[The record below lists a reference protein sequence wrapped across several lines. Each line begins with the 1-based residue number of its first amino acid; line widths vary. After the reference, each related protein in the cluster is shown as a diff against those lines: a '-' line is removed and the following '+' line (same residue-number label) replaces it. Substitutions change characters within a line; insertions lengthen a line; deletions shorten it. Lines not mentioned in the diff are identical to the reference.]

1 MKKILKV
8 SFIIIAFF
16 SFLSAQDA
24 EMTDAVQNPDTE
36 EEDDTVTD
44 SEQPDDETAD
54 AESKTDPQTAAQ
66 TEPEAQP
73 EPEPEPEKVVE
84 QFIPVWLS
92 EEHGLIDLSREWNS
106 KLKIF
111 PEMPVFLN
119 ARFYKGNVENYKIII
134 LFVHSDGHLEETE
147 LVVTEPVITGIRDKV
162 AAYTMEEKKVETA
175 QKDMKEI
182 VKSTDRTLLK
192 NDMGVMAELLAA
204 SIMYSGGWGASLP
217 WIFGGEKATAKAYL
231 SSSLLGAG
239 IGFFAPFL
247 ALRKSDL
254 STGGAIGAELGGL
267 RGALDGFLL
276 FSLLAGFDDHD
287 TTKVRGMTGLI
298 TSISITEYITG
309 MYIAD
314 RMKISEE
321 RMRAVTLYS
330 FTGYLAGLELFL
342 LAAGDGGDENLS
354 SISRKDGIRI
364 LSGAMLAGGVA
375 GMTAGYYLSGKAH
388 YTNGDT
394 VIAGTT
400 IPVVAGLP
408 LALAS
413 LGDDVDARIYA
424 GVSLAGTIAGAV
436 TGHYFA
442 KTMDFKSWQAVM
454 VDLGTIGGALI
465 GFGLAYLIGDDEIF
479 RNTGKY
485 TVPIAVGGAVGFAAL
500 MAVFAK
506 DAKKQKIEHES
517 SILSGFKI
525 NLNPYAFTAL
535 DRNHRVNEKTLQ
547 DPQLIENYISE
558 YSSNTMLNLSY
569 EF

>member
-1 MKKILKV
+1 V
-8 SFIIIAFF
+8 TS
-16 SFLSAQDA
+16 
-24 EMTDAVQNPDTE
+24 E
-36 EEDDTVTD
+36 E
-44 SEQPDDETAD
+44 
-54 AESKTDPQTAAQ
+54 
-66 TEPEAQP
+66 
-73 EPEPEPEKVVE
+73 VE

-92 EEHGLIDLSREWNS
+92 EEEGLIDLSREWNS
-106 KLKIF
+106 KIKAF
-111 PEMPVFLN
+111 PEAPVFLN
-119 ARFYKGNVENYKIII
+119 ARFYKGTLGNYKIII
-134 LFVHSDGHLEETE
+134 LFVHIDGHLEETQLIVPE
-147 LVVTEPVITGIRDKV
+147 SVVQGMREKITSVSAKEKSAVQIQKTVPKKEKEETVASGRKLLRD
-162 AAYTMEEKKVETA
+162 
-175 QKDMKEI
+175 
-182 VKSTDRTLLK
+182 
-192 NDMGVMAELLAA
+192 DMGVMAELLAA
-204 SIMYSGGWGASLP
+204 SIMYSGGWGATLP

-276 FSLLAGFDDHD
+276 FSLLAGFDDRD
-287 TTKVRGMTGLI
+287 TTKIRGMTGLM
-298 TSISITEYITG
+298 TSISMTEYIAG

-314 RMKISEE
+314 RMNISEE
-321 RMRAVTLYS
+321 RMRAITLYS
-330 FTGYLAGLELFL
+330 FIGYATGLELFF
-342 LAAGDGGDENLS
+342 LAAGDAKDAGLNDV
-354 SISRKDGIRI
+354 SRTTGIGI
-364 LSGAMLAGGVA
+364 LSGVMLAGGIG
-375 GMTAGYYLSGKAH
+375 GMFGGYYLSGKAH

-400 IPVVAGLP
+400 IPVIAGLP

-413 LGDDVDARIYA
+413 LGDDVDTRIYS
-424 GVSLAGTIAGAV
+424 GVALAGTVAGTL

-442 KTMDFKSWQAVM
+442 KNMDFKSWQAVM

-479 RNTGKY
+479 ENTGKY

-506 DAKKQKIEHES
+506 DAKKQKIEHEKS
-517 SILSGFKI
+517 LLSGFKI
-525 NLNPYAFTAL
+525 NLNPYAFTML
-535 DRNHRVNEKTLQ
+535 DRSHRVNEKTLQ

-558 YSSNTMLNLSY
+558 HSSNTMLNLSY

>member
-1 MKKILKV
+1 
-8 SFIIIAFF
+8 
-16 SFLSAQDA
+16 
-24 EMTDAVQNPDTE
+24 
-36 EEDDTVTD
+36 
-44 SEQPDDETAD
+44 
-54 AESKTDPQTAAQ
+54 
-66 TEPEAQP
+66 
-73 EPEPEPEKVVE
+73 VE
-84 QFIPVWLS
+84 LFVPVWLS
-92 EEHGLIDLSREWNS
+92 EEEGLIDLSREWNS
-106 KLKIF
+106 KIKAF
-111 PEMPVFLN
+111 PEAPVFLN
-119 ARFYKGNVENYKIII
+119 ARFYKGTLGNYKIII
-134 LFVHSDGHLEETE
+134 LFVHIDGHLEETQ
-147 LVVTEPVITGIRDKV
+147 LVVPESVVQGMREKITSVSAKEKSAVQIQETVPKKEKEETVASGRKLLRD
-162 AAYTMEEKKVETA
+162 
-175 QKDMKEI
+175 
-182 VKSTDRTLLK
+182 
-192 NDMGVMAELLAA
+192 DMGVMAELLAA
-204 SIMYSGGWGASLP
+204 SIMYSGGWGATLP

-247 ALRKSDL
+247 ALRKTDL

-276 FSLLAGFDDHD
+276 FSLLAGFDNRD
-287 TTKVRGMTGLI
+287 TTKIRGMTGLM
-298 TSISITEYITG
+298 TSISMTEYIAG

-314 RMKISEE
+314 RMNISEE
-321 RMRAVTLYS
+321 RMRAITLYS
-330 FTGYLAGLELFL
+330 FIGYATGLELFF
-342 LAAGDGGDENLS
+342 LAAGDGKDAGLNDV
-354 SISRKDGIRI
+354 SRTTGIGI
-364 LSGAMLAGGVA
+364 LSGVMLAGGIG
-375 GMTAGYYLSGKAH
+375 GMFGGYYLSGKAH

-400 IPVVAGLP
+400 IPVIAGLP

-413 LGDDVDARIYA
+413 LGDDVDARIYS
-424 GVSLAGTIAGAV
+424 GVALAGTVAGTL

-442 KTMDFKSWQAVM
+442 KNMDFKSWQAVM

-506 DAKKQKIEHES
+506 DAKKQKIEHEKS
-517 SILSGFKI
+517 LLSGFKI
-525 NLNPYAFTAL
+525 NLNPYAFTML
-535 DRNHRVNEKTLQ
+535 DRSHRVNEKTLQ